1 MDSSSPPLARC
12 KIVCSSAVYPFCVS
26 QKGRGEGRQ
35 IDRKDFAD
43 HDLQVIVR
51 DDFYFKN

>member
-43 HDLQVIVR
+43 HDLQAIVR